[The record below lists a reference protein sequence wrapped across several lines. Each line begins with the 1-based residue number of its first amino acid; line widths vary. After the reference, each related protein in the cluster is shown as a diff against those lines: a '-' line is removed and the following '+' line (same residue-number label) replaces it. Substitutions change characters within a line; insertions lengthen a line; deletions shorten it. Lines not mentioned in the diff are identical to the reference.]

1 MIRTPIQALVWQALP
16 FWAQRVI
23 LWLSNTH
30 FVVGTAALVRDGNN
44 RILLARHTYRRRAPW
59 GLLGGWVRRGES
71 PDETVV
77 REVREETALD
87 VEVTHLLA
95 VRSESPAHLTVVY
108 EARLIGGTFRPSAE
122 VSEVLFIERGV
133 WPEGL
138 RKDHR
143 VLIERFGWRPAPY
156 ALG

>member
-1 MIRTPIQALVWQALP
+1 MIRTPVQALVWRALP

-30 FVVGTAALVRDGNN
+30 FLVGTAALVRDRND
-44 RILLARHTYRRRAPW
+44 RILLAKHTYRGRAPW
-59 GLLGGWVRRGES
+59 GLVGGWVHRGED
-71 PDETVV
+71 PTETVV

-87 VEVTHLLA
+87 VEVTHLLT
-95 VRSESPAHLTVVY
+95 VRSETPTHLTLVY

-122 VSEVLFIERGV
+122 VSEVLFTERGV

-143 VLIERFGWRPAPY
+143 ALIERFGWGPAPS
-156 ALG
+156 ALS